1 VPFTF
6 LAHQGPVLP
15 LKLVAPRWFD
25 GTALVV
31 GSALPDLA
39 QAATNEIPFTV
50 NAHTKLALLVLWPFT
65 IAIAV
70 VVKRWVAPVLGPHLP
85 DRPPLHLR
93 DYGALG
99 RWPGDRPLP
108 RAGVVLAVSA
118 LVGLVSHIALDAF
131 THQRGLVVRN
141 LEALQGIVVTPV
153 GVRFPVFYAL
163 QLLVTALG
171 AAIAVASLAVIGRR
185 RIVRDTYGPPAWRA
199 TPASRRLVVG
209 ATLAGAVLGVVVAGA
224 LRHRGSPTNTL
235 LRPVVVA
242 FLGLLIGC
250 LAARRHLVPADA

>member
-25 GTALVV
+25 GTALVI

-39 QAATNEIPFTV
+39 QAATNELPFTV
-50 NAHTKLALLVLWPFT
+50 NAHTKAAQLVLWPVT
-65 IAIAV
+65 VAIAV

-85 DRPPLHLR
+85 DRPPFHLR

-99 RWPGDRPLP
+99 GWPGDRPRP
-108 RAGVVLAVSA
+108 IAGIVLAVSA

-141 LEALQGIVVTPV
+141 VESLQDILVTPAGLRV
-153 GVRFPVFYAL
+153 PVFYAL
-163 QLLVTALG
+163 QLLVTVLG
-171 AAIAVASLAVIGRR
+171 AAIAVASLAAIGQR
-185 RIVRDTYGPPAWRA
+185 RIVRDTYGPPVWAA
-199 TPASRRLVVG
+199 TPASRRLVWG
-209 ATLAGAVLGVVVAGA
+209 ATLAGAALGIVVALA
-224 LRHRGSPTNTL
+224 LRGWGSPTNTL
-235 LRPVVVA
+235 LRPFVVA
-242 FLGLLIGC
+242 FLGLLTGC
-250 LAARRHLVPADA
+250 LAARRHLVPATG